1 MEGAASQAEG
11 LAWGWVWGQHSVG
24 LPGNPAHL
32 LTLLSC
38 LRVIFSV
45 LVLCEQPKPSLPSW
59 QVPAGPGQPAGT
71 ALLSLPP
78 SHRLPACTGC
88 LWEHL
93 CPSPPP

>member
-1 MEGAASQAEG
+1 M
-11 LAWGWVWGQHSVG
+11 AWGRHSVG

-32 LTLLSC
+32 LTLLNC
-38 LRVIFSV
+38 LRMMFSV
-45 LVLCEQPKPSLPSW
+45 LLLREQPKPTLPSW

-78 SHRLPACTGC
+78 SRCLSTRTSC

-93 CPSPPP
+93 CPSSPP